1 MIVLLDY
8 KIIIFNSNGNDFCP
22 LATYLYKYLT
32 LIVLKKTHFKCIY
45 DLQGRRVNAPQKGI
59 SIVKHG
65 NKTTSHFSAMQI
77 SYKRVKTCY
86 KIKINYRESK
96 SCFYGVLLCKQH
108 PSLTIVPLLHSDSA
122 TIRV

>member
-8 KIIIFNSNGNDFCP
+8 KFIIFNSNGNDFCP

-59 SIVKHG
+59 NIVKRG
-65 NKTTSHFSAMQI
+65 GKTM
-77 SYKRVKTCY
+77 KV
-86 KIKINYRESK
+86 
-96 SCFYGVLLCKQH
+96 V
-108 PSLTIVPLLHSDSA
+108 
-122 TIRV
+122 IR